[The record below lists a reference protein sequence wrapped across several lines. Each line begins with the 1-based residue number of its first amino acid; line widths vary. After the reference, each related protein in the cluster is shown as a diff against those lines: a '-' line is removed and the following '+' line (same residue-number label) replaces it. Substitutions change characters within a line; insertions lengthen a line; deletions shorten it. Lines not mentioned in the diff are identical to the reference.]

1 VPVCKCCQACS
12 RGGPASRGARRGP
25 AGALTPEE
33 GADADAVGITEVVY
47 NEAHPDRILLLG
59 AAFHMWIS
67 TDYGMSLNK
76 VRRPARR
83 RWHCGAGCKRS
94 GQWLVC
100 NQHSVR
106 RFRRCPGCSG
116 SSM

>member
-1 VPVCKCCQACS
+1 VP
-12 RGGPASRGARRGP
+12 
-25 AGALTPEE
+25 GALTPEE

-83 RWHCGAGCKRS
+83 LQGCVFEGFGTGCKRS
-94 GQWLVC
+94 GQ
-100 NQHSVR
+100 
-106 RFRRCPGCSG
+106 
-116 SSM
+116 